1 MAEYSEAAGALRAL
15 QRPVPAYPMEATAG
29 YVPSLDG
36 LRAFSILLVVA
47 SHLGLHNILP
57 GGFGVTVFFFIS
69 GFLITRLMF
78 AEVIRTGS
86 LKLDR
91 FYGRRFLRL
100 APALL
105 LMIAVTA
112 VVVSTQLRQVPW
124 QEISAALFYY
134 ANYYIYYHPD
144 LHLPIRAMWSLAI
157 EEHYYLAYP
166 FIFAL
171 LVRRPEKLLML
182 LAALCVA
189 VLAWRTVLILVL
201 DVPTTPPD
209 PGEPYTYLA
218 SDCRVDSILF
228 GAMLAVCTQMDWG
241 RALIVRIVNWPM
253 FVVCA
258 IALLASFA
266 VRSPEFRE
274 TARYSIQS
282 ATLFVL
288 FACCLFGRQFD
299 LMRRILETPMM
310 LWVGRVSY
318 SLYIWHLAVVSAM
331 KWQFAG
337 GAGWEWALPSV
348 PAIFAVAAL
357 SYYVVERPVS
367 RIRARL
373 H

>member
-15 QRPVPAYPMEATAG
+15 QRPVPAYPLEATAG

-36 LRAFSILLVVA
+36 LRALSILLVVA
-47 SHLGLHNILP
+47 SHLGLHNVLP

-86 LKLDR
+86 MKLGR

-105 LMIAVTA
+105 LMIAVTS
-112 VVVSTQLRQVPW
+112 VVVSIELQAVPW

-134 ANYYIYYHPD
+134 ANYHIYYHPD

-171 LVRRPEKLLML
+171 LVRRPERLLML
-182 LAALCVA
+182 LAGLCVV
-189 VLAWRTVLILVL
+189 VLAWRTALIMLL

-218 SDCRVDSILF
+218 SDCRVDAILF
-228 GAMLAVCTQMDWG
+228 GAMLAVCTQTDRG
-241 RALIVRIVNWPM
+241 RALIRRVVNWPM
-253 FVVCA
+253 FLICA
-258 IALLASFA
+258 AALLASFA
-266 VRSPEFRE
+266 ARNPVFRE
-274 TARYSIQS
+274 TLRYSIQS

-288 FACCLFGRQFD
+288 IACCLFGRQFD
-299 LMRRILETPMM
+299 LMRRVLEVPLM
-310 LWVGRVSY
+310 LWIGRVSY
-318 SLYIWHLAVVSAM
+318 SLYIWHLAVVSTM

-337 GAGWEWALPSV
+337 GAGWEWALPSI

-367 RIRARL
+367 RMRAKL